1 MSDEE
6 SELLTQNEALDRPLA
21 LTFLFLQDSHFKI
34 LGRFGLGGR
43 LVAGRFGVP
52 KVCIIFST
60 RRRTAANGRLPKAT
74 RSRFSNLSTFRE
86 DEEAR
91 NLPRRKQIT
100 T

>member
-52 KVCIIFST
+52 KVCIIFQRGVERLQT
-60 RRRTAANGRLPKAT
+60 VVYRRQQDHALATCLPSEKMKRLET
-74 RSRFSNLSTFRE
+74 CH
-86 DEEAR
+86 DES
-91 NLPRRKQIT
+91 K
-100 T
+100 